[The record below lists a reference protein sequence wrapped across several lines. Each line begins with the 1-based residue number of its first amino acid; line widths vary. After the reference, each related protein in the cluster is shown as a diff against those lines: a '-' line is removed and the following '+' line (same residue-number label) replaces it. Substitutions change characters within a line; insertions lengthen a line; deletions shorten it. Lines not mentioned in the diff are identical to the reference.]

1 MSHHNLFQ
9 QQKSLQETNMNWS
22 FIAGAFTAW
31 IAFTPEG
38 KTFGNNLTSKCMSYI
53 RENYL
58 KGLNNGNTGT
68 NRKDEDSNASS
79 K

>member
-1 MSHHNLFQ
+1 MNL
-9 QQKSLQETNMNWS
+9 S

-38 KTFGNNLTSKCMSYI
+38 KQFGNNLTAKCMSYI

-58 KGLNNGNTGT
+58 KEFNNANKNV
-68 NRKDEDSNASS
+68 NRTDETRN
-79 K
+79 